1 MDVALHLRFDDPAL
15 AEEFASVFGGRGE
28 SSGPAV
34 RQMRAFLESDS
45 GQPGYGSLRV
55 EDGLA
60 DPAAFLLA
68 FSSPSMPVRPMASPD
83 PEWTRV
89 GLEGDPEPLFLFSG
103 EVCRFR
109 RVPRW
114 RRIVSHLLFLRMLRL
129 REDALFFHAASI
141 ALEGKGVL
149 LVGPKGAGKST
160 LALALA
166 ARGHDLLGDE
176 TACYLPASLRLI
188 PLRRPVGIK
197 PGPQASAVAAAL
209 ARLSLPADEDGLVRV
224 AAERLLG
231 VGPATPARLEA
242 ILFLE
247 GFGPMP
253 NLQRVTAGRDE
264 LARLQPLAS
273 SLVNRRASERVFA
286 MVQLVGAAAC
296 YRLTAGDPDATARAV
311 EELIAER

>member
-68 FSSPSMPVRPMASPD
+68 FSSPSMPVRPMASP
-83 PEWTRV
+83 
-89 GLEGDPEPLFLFSG
+89 
-103 EVCRFR
+103 
-109 RVPRW
+109 
-114 RRIVSHLLFLRMLRL
+114 
-129 REDALFFHAASI
+129 ALFFHAASI